1 MVLFIDSKCN
11 LPINSPSIF
20 DNNFCLEHLNR
31 QWTFYELPVDA
42 DDNDYRNYFCC
53 VNLKLMSSIHKFQCG
68 YELFTT
74 LRIVGD
80 SDLAGIYTDQS
91 IRS

>member
-20 DNNFCLEHLNR
+20 DNNFRLEHLNR
-31 QWTFYELPVDA
+31 QWTFYELPVD
-42 DDNDYRNYFCC
+42 YRNRFCC
-53 VNLKLMSSIHKFQCG
+53 VNLKLLSSIHKFQCG
-68 YELFTT
+68 YELFTA

-80 SDLAGIYTDQS
+80 SDLAGIYADQS